1 MVNWLL
7 RNRSIAISRYSL
19 VPLHIRIITP
29 IVTEGVRT
37 LDDIESLQ
45 SDDLRVSQTLIDIGP
60 ASIESEFDGALSVP
74 GLLAR
79 AIEAEQE
86 GVDALVIDCMGD
98 PGLKA
103 AREVLSI
110 PILGPSETSMHIAAM
125 LAGRFSLITVLESV
139 RPMLSD
145 LAKIYGVSERLASIR
160 VVDIP
165 VLEIGADLG
174 RLNAALAHQAAE
186 AVAHD
191 GADAIVLGCTGF
203 FGCAEF
209 IAAELAARGLSV
221 PVIDP
226 IPATVLTAAAL
237 VRAGLTHS
245 KRTYP
250 TPPQK
255 QLKGFSLPEFRR

>member
-1 MVNWLL
+1 
-7 RNRSIAISRYSL
+7 
-19 VPLHIRIITP
+19 VPTHVRIITP

-37 LDDIESLQ
+37 LDDIASLQ
-45 SDDLRVSQTLIDIGP
+45 SNDLHVSQTLIDIGP
-60 ASIESEFDGALSVP
+60 ASIENEFDEAFSVP

-79 AIEAEQE
+79 AIEAEHE

-98 PGLKA
+98 PGLKP

-110 PILGPSETSMHIAAM
+110 PILGPSETSMHVAAM
-125 LAGRFSLITVLESV
+125 LARRFSLITMLESV
-139 RPMLSD
+139 RPMISN
-145 LAKIYGVSERLASIR
+145 LAKIYGVSESMASIR
-160 VVDIP
+160 VVNIP
-165 VLEIGADLG
+165 VLELDADPA

-186 AVAHD
+186 AVEHD

-209 IAAELAARGLSV
+209 IATELAARGLSV

-226 IPATVLTAAAL
+226 IPTTVLTAAAL
-237 VRAGLTHS
+237 VRAGLSHS

-255 QLKGFSLPEFRR
+255 PLKGFSLPEFRR

>member
-1 MVNWLL
+1 
-7 RNRSIAISRYSL
+7 
-19 VPLHIRIITP
+19 VPTHVRIITP

-45 SDDLRVSQTLIDIGP
+45 SNDLRVSQTLIDIGP
-60 ASIESEFDGALSVP
+60 ASIESEFDEAFSVP

-98 PGLKA
+98 PGLKP
-103 AREVLSI
+103 AREILSI
-110 PILGPSETSMHIAAM
+110 PVLGPSETCMHVAAM
-125 LAGRFSLITVLESV
+125 LARRFSLITVLESV
-139 RPMLSD
+139 RPMISN
-145 LAKIYGVSERLASIR
+145 LAKTYGVSESMASIR
-160 VVDIP
+160 VVNIP
-165 VLEIGADLG
+165 VLEIGADLA
-174 RLNAALAHQAAE
+174 LLKAALAHQAAE
-186 AVAHD
+186 AVEHD

-209 IAAELAARGLSV
+209 IAADLAARGLSV

-226 IPATVLTAAAL
+226 IPTTVLAAAAL
-237 VRAGLTHS
+237 VRAGLSHS

-255 QLKGFSLPEFRR
+255 PLKGFSLPEFRR

>member
-1 MVNWLL
+1 MPVH
-7 RNRSIAISRYSL
+7 
-19 VPLHIRIITP
+19 VRIITP

-37 LDDIESLQ
+37 LEDIESLQ
-45 SDDLRVSQTLIDIGP
+45 SDDLRISQTLIDIGP
-60 ASIESEFDGALSVP
+60 ASIESEFDEALSVP

-98 PGLKA
+98 PGLKP

-110 PILGPSETSMHIAAM
+110 PILGPSETCMHIAAM

-139 RPMLSD
+139 RPMISN
-145 LAKIYGVSERLASIR
+145 LAKVYGVSEKMASIR
-160 VVDIP
+160 VVNIP
-165 VLEIGADLG
+165 VLEIDTDPAH
-174 RLNAALAHQAAE
+174 LNAALANQAAE
-186 AVAHD
+186 AVEHD
-191 GADAIVLGCTGF
+191 GAGAIVLGCTGF

-209 IAAELAARGLSV
+209 IAADLTARGLSV

-226 IPATVLTAAAL
+226 IPTTVLAAAAL
-237 VRAGLTHS
+237 VRAGLSHS

-250 TPPQK
+250 TPPRK
-255 QLKGFSLPEFRR
+255 PVKGFSLPEFRR